1 MRRTTFLSLLLA
13 GGLLLAAAEA
23 PAAPAFKVVVNS
35 ANGASSMTRDEV
47 ARLFLKKTTTW
58 PGGAQPVQPVD
69 QSRESAVRKAF
80 TKAVLG
86 RDVATVESFWQQAIF
101 SGRAVP
107 PVEKGSDADVL
118 SFVRS
123 NPNAVGYVSGGA
135 DLGASVKELVVN

>member
-23 PAAPAFKVVVNS
+23 PAAPVFKVVVNS
-35 ANGASSMTRDEV
+35 ANGASSMTRDDV

-69 QSRESAVRKAF
+69 QSRDSAVRKAF

-86 RDVATVESFWQQAIF
+86 RDVLPGV
-101 SGRAVP
+101 GRPEAAAAHHANGIHP
-107 PVEKGSDADVL
+107 L
-118 SFVRS
+118 
-123 NPNAVGYVSGGA
+123 
-135 DLGASVKELVVN
+135 LGLVQFGR